1 MEEGDEEVSTP
12 EQFLEKFQSE
22 KKGAMEMVNNFRTIW
37 RRLSRSV

>member
-22 KKGAMEMVNNFRTIW
+22 KKVQWKWKQFHWTIW